1 MEMINATSP
10 CYSVWIM
17 TEEFCDEGEVFT
29 EIMVKE
35 YNFPHNENG
44 RNDAEK
50 KYNELVTQV
59 QPNWKNICFADFE
72 NGVEEWTDDCIEEFT
87 NEDFTND
94 NED

>member
-1 MEMINATSP
+1 MTDATSP
-10 CYSVWIM
+10 CYSVWIDS
-17 TEEFCDEGEVFT
+17 EEFCDEQEVFT
-29 EIMVKE
+29 PIVLKE

-50 KYNELVTQV
+50 KYNELVAGV
-59 QPNWKNICFADFE
+59 QPNWQYICFADFE
-72 NGVEEWTDDCIEEFT
+72 NGIEEWDDECIAEFI